1 MIKEHTNYWIGFVL
15 LALIISFFFYKSVYK
30 DLPLDE
36 TLSTIEEIQDIQV
49 QLHRDLLR
57 YRSNQIRQYDTL
69 NETLNNLNDNIMYL
83 SDSNVANNEI
93 GIEVIR
99 NLKSLITHES
109 DLVEDFKTHHSILQ
123 NSLLYISNVSTNL
136 YSTKPKSQSKQ
147 QLRTTAELIT
157 LLLEYNKNPEDNNAN
172 KIYPLIDSL
181 NHNPDTDTNALINHS
196 LMIIERLPE
205 IDAIINQFNS
215 LDIENQIILIK
226 NTVSN
231 LKDEQDSNA
240 QLFNILLFMCTIY
253 LVFYILYIF
262 ITLRKSEDELSS
274 SNKKL
279 NDEVKLRTRTERAL
293 YQLVNIDNRRNT
305 NNDEDRI
312 LFLLNALCESLDV
325 EYAYISKI
333 SPSGSSAEI
342 MGLLDHGMFTSNFTY
357 KLFGTPCEEV
367 INNRRLVL
375 DQDFSNYFPDCNHK
389 FLRGAVS
396 YLGVSL
402 IDKNENTI
410 GLLAIASKSPIT
422 DTNLAENILSI
433 ATSRSIIELEYQI
446 ELNNNKRYKKGLA
459 QIDDWIARLI
469 TEGYDRHAFFKNVC
483 RAAQDITGSQ
493 LAAFPAL
500 RSDEENYHFIAAS
513 GLQSEKLESV
523 NMRIDDEGL
532 CAWTIINNKKQLIN
546 NVAADPRAKK
556 QLSEIVNI
564 KAALLTPVTLNDRP
578 YGAISVFKMHD
589 DFDIIDEQL
598 MSQFSQSVQMA
609 IINMQLVS
617 DIRSERE
624 RAEVTLHSIGD
635 AVITTNV
642 NGEIEYMNHVAESLT
657 TWSLAEAKSL
667 SIQKVFRIE
676 DLDTGEPIHDVVMSC
691 LDEGVIINK
700 SVISLISKN
709 GNKKDIE
716 SSISPILNTSG
727 KAEGVVIVF
736 HDETQRRHLESTIK
750 HQAAHDPLTDLL
762 NRDAFDAEL
771 SDHVYGAI
779 NNNQTHALCYLDLDR
794 FKLINDTAGHSAGD
808 QCLIQITSLI
818 QSHIRGDDILG
829 RLGGDEFGLILKN
842 CTLQSALKVTNTII
856 NAISNMQFNWEG
868 CDYKLGVSIG
878 INPLNDFSQNA
889 AEEIRKADLACYTA
903 KDLGKNQVYVYEK
916 QDGELIRR
924 QEETIWAARITE
936 AIEHDRLC
944 LYAQP
949 IASLRSKKPLNSHIE
964 ILVRLIDEDNQIISP
979 EAFIPA
985 AERYNLMH
993 LIDRKVIRE
1002 TFSYI
1007 NKYSEKDVNNTLY
1020 SINLSG
1026 NTLTDRD
1033 FVSDIKDLVSE
1044 FDINTKAVCFE
1055 ITETAAIQNLKQAKK
1070 LIKELKT
1077 CGFKFALDDFGS
1089 GLSSFQY
1096 LKNLSVDF
1104 LKIDGSFVADM
1115 VNNTIDHAMVAAIN
1129 EVGHIMGI
1137 ETIAEYVEN
1146 DQIIKKLKEINVDY
1160 GQGYGIE
1167 QPRPIEDVL
1176 PLDSDE
1182 KSPSLKIVHNKP
1194 GRT

>member
-1 MIKEHTNYWIGFVL
+1 MIKGRTNYWIGFIL
-15 LALIISFFFYKSVYK
+15 LAFIISFFFYKNVFE

-36 TLSTIEEIQDIQV
+36 TLSTIEEIQDLQV

-57 YRSNQIRQYDTL
+57 YRSNQIQQYDTL
-69 NETLNNLNDNIMYL
+69 NDTLYKLNDNIMHL
-83 SDSNVANNEI
+83 SGSNVANDKI
-93 GIEVIR
+93 GVNVNN
-99 NLKSLITHES
+99 NLKSLITHQAE
-109 DLVEDFKTHHSILQ
+109 LVEDFKTHHSILQ
-123 NSLLYISNVSTNL
+123 NSLFYIYNISANL

-147 QLRTTAELIT
+147 QLRTTAELIA
-157 LLLEYNKNPEDNNAN
+157 LLLEYNENPGNNIAN
-172 KIYPLIDSL
+172 RIYPLIDSL
-181 NHNPDTDTNALINHS
+181 NHNPDADTNALINHS

-205 IDAIINQFNS
+205 IDDIINRFNS
-215 LDIENQIILIK
+215 LNVENQIILIE

-231 LKDEQDSNA
+231 LKEKQEKNA
-240 QLFNILLFMCTIY
+240 QLFNILLFLCTIY

-262 ITLRKSEDELSS
+262 ITLRKSEVELSD

-279 NDEVKLRTRTERAL
+279 NDEVKLRTRTEKAL
-293 YQLVNIDNRRNT
+293 YHLVNIDNNRNT
-305 NNDEDRI
+305 NNDEDRV

-325 EYAYISKI
+325 EYAYLSKI
-333 SPSGSSAEI
+333 NHSATSAEI
-342 MGLLDHGMFTSNFTY
+342 IGLLDHGMFTSNIPY
-357 KLFGTPCEEV
+357 KLIDTPCEEV
-367 INNRRLVL
+367 IKSRRLVHN
-375 DQDFSNYFPDCNHK
+375 QDFSNYFPDCHHQ
-389 FLRGAVS
+389 FLRDAVS

-402 IDKNENTI
+402 IDKNDNNI
-410 GLLAIASKSPIT
+410 GLLAIASQSPIN
-422 DTNLAENILSI
+422 DTNLAENILTI

-446 ELNNNKRYKKGLA
+446 EINNNKRYNQGLVL
-459 QIDDWIARLI
+459 IDDWIARLI
-469 TEGYDRHAFFKNVC
+469 TEGYDRDAFFKNVC

-500 RSDEENYHFIAAS
+500 HNDEENYHFMAAS

-523 NMRIDDEGL
+523 SMSIDDEGL
-532 CAWTIINNKKQLIN
+532 CAWTIVNNKKQLIN
-546 NVAADPRAKK
+546 DVSADPRAKK
-556 QLSEIVNI
+556 QLSDIINI
-564 KAALLTPVTLNDRP
+564 KSALLTPVTLNDKP
-578 YGAISVFKMHD
+578 YGAISVFKMYD
-589 DFDIIDEQL
+589 DFDDIDEQL

-635 AVITTNV
+635 AVITTNA

-657 TWSLAEAKSL
+657 AWTL
-667 SIQKVFRIE
+667 SDARSIAVQNVFRIE

-691 LDEGVIINK
+691 LDDGIIINK
-700 SVISLISKN
+700 SAISLVSRN

-750 HQAAHDPLTDLL
+750 HQAAHDALTDLL
-762 NRDAFDAEL
+762 NRNAFDSEL

-779 NNNQTHALCYLDLDR
+779 NNEQTHVLCYLDLDR
-794 FKLINDTAGHSAGD
+794 FKLINDTAGHDAGD
-808 QCLIQITSLI
+808 QCLIQVTSLI
-818 QSHIRGDDILG
+818 QSYIRSDDILG

-842 CTLQSALKVTNTII
+842 CTQKSALKVTNTIV
-856 NAISNMQFNWEG
+856 NAISNMKFNWDG

-878 INPLNDFSQNA
+878 INPLNHFSKNA
-889 AEEIRKADLACYTA
+889 AEETRKADLACYTA
-903 KDLGKNQVYVYEK
+903 KDQGENQVYVYEK
-916 QDGELIRR
+916 QDSELIRR
-924 QEETIWAARITE
+924 QEETTWATRITE
-936 AIEHDRLC
+936 AIKNNRLR

-949 IASLRSKKPLNSHIE
+949 IMSLKSKKPLNSHIE
-964 ILVRLIDEDNQIISP
+964 ILVRLLDDDNQIISP
-979 EAFIPA
+979 AAFIPA

-1007 NKYSEKDVNNTLY
+1007 NKYSEHDVNNTLY

-1026 NTLTDRD
+1026 NTLTDKD
-1033 FVSDIKDLVSE
+1033 IIQDIKDLVFE
-1044 FDINTKAVCFE
+1044 FDINTKSVCFE

-1070 LIKELKT
+1070 LIKELKIT
-1077 CGFKFALDDFGS
+1077 GFKFALDDFGS

-1096 LKNLSVDF
+1096 LKNLPVDY

-1129 EVGHIMGI
+1129 EVGHVMGI

-1146 DQIIKKLKEINVDY
+1146 EQIIKKLKEINVDY
-1160 GQGYGIE
+1160 AQGYGIE

-1176 PLDSDE
+1176 PLENDE